1 MTRTIQ
7 ITLKAAR
14 VNADLTVKNASKRL
28 GISPTTLIKWEKNP
42 GNLTP
47 IQQKKIQDV
56 YEFPTD
62 NIFFGDRLEF
72 KSSLKAGALS

>member
-1 MTRTIQ
+1 MTQTIQ

-14 VNADLTVKNASKRL
+14 VNADLTVKNASKIL

-47 IQQKKIQDV
+47 IQQKKIQEA
-56 YEFPTD
+56 YQFPTD
-62 NIFFGDRLEF
+62 NIFFGNRLEF
-72 KSSLKAGALS
+72 KSSFKAGVLS

>member
-1 MTRTIQ
+1 MTQLIQ

-14 VNADLTVKNASKRL
+14 VNADLTVKNASKQL
-28 GISPTTLIKWEKNP
+28 GISPTTLIKWERNP

-47 IQQKKIQDV
+47 IQQKKIQEV
-56 YEFPTD
+56 YQFPTD

-72 KSSLKAGALS
+72 KSSKKVGAIS